1 MAMKTWPGRP
11 LSARGDVGR
20 RGVRLRDAP
29 CFGYLQ
35 ELRWYAIPAVRERHV
50 RQPILLTPFEGVGQY
65 EIQARSMVK
74 FRREPIAGLS
84 LLWCLHAALYATKF
98 PAQFSVPLWE
108 HT

>member
-1 MAMKTWPGRP
+1 MPFRP
-11 LSARGDVGR
+11 FANGMFVN
-20 RGVRLRDAP
+20 
-29 CFGYLQ
+29 
-35 ELRWYAIPAVRERHV
+35 H
-50 RQPILLTPFEGVGQY
+50 ILLNPSFEGVGHY
-65 EIQARSMVK
+65 EVQARSMVK